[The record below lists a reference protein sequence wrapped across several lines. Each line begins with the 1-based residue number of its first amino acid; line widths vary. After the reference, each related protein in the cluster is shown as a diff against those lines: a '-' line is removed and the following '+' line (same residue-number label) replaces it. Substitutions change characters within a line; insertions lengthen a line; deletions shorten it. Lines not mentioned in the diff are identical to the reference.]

1 MKKLAILLLV
11 ILSFSSNTE
20 AQSIERSVISSFGMS
35 YSGPGLQADMTVGEV
50 VTFTGTG
57 AGIKITQG
65 FHQPMLIGGTCLGD
79 FDFNGVV
86 GLADLLIF
94 ISGYGCASA
103 CGITDLDDNGSVGV
117 SDLLIFS
124 AVYGTVCP

>member
-50 VTFTGTG
+50 TGTG

-94 ISGYGCASA
+94 ISGYGCQSA
-103 CGITDLDDNGSVGV
+103 CGITDLDSNGTVGV

>member
-1 MKKLAILLLV
+1 MKKIISITVLLV
-11 ILSFSSNTE
+11 SCSFLIN

-57 AGIKITQG
+57 SGLIITQG
-65 FHQPMLIGGTCLGD
+65 FHQPVLIGAACLGD
-79 FDFNGVV
+79 FDDNGSV
-86 GLADLLIF
+86 GLADLLVF
-94 ISGYGCASA
+94 IANYGCVSA
-103 CGITDLDDNGSVGV
+103 CGITDLDENGSVGV